1 MGCALANAQ
10 GHFITPPKMSSPG
23 PFKTDHDEG
32 PCTLL
37 RLLTAQEAGLSERRL
52 ALGSPALERWR
63 PSDSSLQDPRCL
75 DAIGTLRRA
84 TAEQAVEV
92 SSGAARLCGPSL
104 GPALGP
110 KDGFHSPSQGGGR
123 KERRRGSLPS
133 LSFLPSRSR
142 RPMCSRSGR
151 FAVVHLSSVCSRLTR
166 V

>member
-1 MGCALANAQ
+1 MKWQRIQQSSAGTRALEEVYYTQEMPLTHGFPCWAHHSGDVLSKNAQ

-123 KERRRGSLPS
+123 K
-133 LSFLPSRSR
+133 
-142 RPMCSRSGR
+142 
-151 FAVVHLSSVCSRLTR
+151 LTR
-166 V
+166 L

>member
-10 GHFITPPKMSSPG
+10 GHFITPPKTSPPG

-37 RLLTAQEAGLSERRL
+37 RLLT
-52 ALGSPALERWR
+52 SPALERWR

-84 TAEQAVEV
+84 RAEQAVEV

-133 LSFLPSRSR
+133 LSFLPSFLPARL
-142 RPMCSRSGR
+142 GR
-151 FAVVHLSSVCSRLTR
+151 CALAAVGLQCCTCPQCPAA
-166 V
+166 